1 MPAAAPR
8 SVEKCSGREASAG
21 FCRRPPNRLI
31 LKEAS
36 HSLETRAVGDFQ
48 DGPVQADCDKLP
60 IIMPLTSGDLDEIMR
75 LERQCFRDPWT
86 RRMYTADLTEN
97 EMATYLAARWPV
109 AAGQQQTAAGD
120 QPARV
125 DAQRAAIVAYGG
137 FWLMVDEAHIATVA
151 THPRWRGCGLG
162 IWLMLALLD
171 AAMARG
177 ATISTLEVR
186 AGNIAAQRMY
196 DKLGYALAGV
206 RSHYYRDGE
215 DGWIMTT
222 PPLKSPAMQERLRCA
237 RAEAITRLKRCCDLL
252 RTTQPEPIS
261 ERPAP

>member
-1 MPAAAPR
+1 MGA
-8 SVEKCSGREASAG
+8 
-21 FCRRPPNRLI
+21 N
-31 LKEAS
+31 
-36 HSLETRAVGDFQ
+36 
-48 DGPVQADCDKLP
+48 CDKLP
-60 IIMPLTSGDLDEIMR
+60 IIMPLTIGDLDEIMR

-97 EMATYLAARWPV
+97 EMATYLAARWP
-109 AAGQQQTAAGD
+109 AEAWQQRTPAGD
-120 QPARV
+120 QPAMAN
-125 DAQRAAIVAYGG
+125 AQGAVAHAGPGASLPWLRHAGQGAKPPCGTGDETRQVPGTSEVPGTWRAIFGTAIVAYGG

-162 IWLMLALLD
+162 SWLMLALLD

-196 DKLGYALAGV
+196 DKLGYELAGV

-222 PPLKSPAMQERLRCA
+222 PPLKSPAMQERLRSV
-237 RAEAITRLKRCCDLL
+237 RAETIARLKRCWDLL
-252 RTTQPEPIS
+252 GTTQPEPIS